1 MNLASTIPDFD
12 APVLQHA
19 RKDFPLLDA
28 DMSVGEALERIR
40 REGVGER
47 VIYFYAIDEEKRLVG
62 VVPTRRLLTAPLE
75 TALREVMVRRV
86 VAVPAKATVLDA
98 CEFFVLYKFLAF
110 PVVDEQRRVVGIIDA
125 NLFAEEI
132 LEAGDTQDRSRSSE
146 TVPVGAEFFEAL
158 GFRLEQIRGASAWR
172 AFRFRFPWLLVTVT
186 GGTVSAILAGFF
198 EATLAGSLIIAFFLT
213 MVLGLTESV
222 SMQTMSV
229 TIHALRSVSVTRDWL
244 ASAFRRELATA
255 VLLGVSCGFVVCVIA
270 WAVAPRSARG
280 HCYRRKHCALAGDGM
295 RVWFGCALASA
306 SIEARP
312 KNCRGP
318 CHARVGRLHSAGD
331 LLHKRVARS
340 AMSKV
345 SVVIPALNEE
355 EPIAGVVRE
364 CLATGVPGEVIV
376 VDNGSTDRTAER
388 AREAGARVITA
399 PRGYGRACAAGARAV
414 SVPQWG

>member
-47 VIYFYAIDEEKRLVG
+47 VIYFYAIDQEKRLVG

-132 LEAGDTQDRSRSSE
+132 LEAGDTEDQSRGRE
-146 TVPVGAEFFEAL
+146 IMPVGPEFFASL

-186 GGTVSAILAGFF
+186 GGTLSAILAGFF
-198 EATLAGSLIIAFFLT
+198 EATLAGSLVIAFFLT
-213 MVLGLTESV
+213 MVLGLNESV
-222 SMQTMSV
+222 SMQSMSV
-229 TIHALRSVSVTRDWL
+229 TIHALRSAHVTWRWL
-244 ASAFRRELATA
+244 ATAFRRELVTA
-255 VLLGVSCGFVVCVIA
+255 LLLGAACGLIVGLIV
-270 WAVAPRSARG
+270 WMWRN
-280 HCYRRKHCALAGDGM
+280 DG
-295 RVWFGCALASA
+295 
-306 SIEARP
+306 
-312 KNCRGP
+312 
-318 CHARVGRLHSAGD
+318 
-331 LLHKRVARS
+331 
-340 AMSKV
+340 
-345 SVVIPALNEE
+345 
-355 EPIAGVVRE
+355 
-364 CLATGVPGEVIV
+364 
-376 VDNGSTDRTAER
+376 
-388 AREAGARVITA
+388 
-399 PRGYGRACAAGARAV
+399 AAA
-414 SVPQWG
+414 